1 MKSSEFRLEELLA
14 LVGSSPLE
22 SATSEVLALA
32 EAVWYQGYRP
42 TQADLDSLARS
53 VEPQSFK
60 RTLCVLELLS
70 QYPVCPRST
79 AKELQKLTQDFHAK
93 YSSPG
98 SSEALKGR
106 YSPSMKQLVLLDNPF
121 CPFKPA
127 LMRSLRVVY
136 MDFLLSRSKRI

>member
-60 RTLCVLELLS
+60 GVRSPMVRKRTLRPFV
-70 QYPVCPRST
+70 
-79 AKELQKLTQDFHAK
+79 
-93 YSSPG
+93 
-98 SSEALKGR
+98 
-106 YSPSMKQLVLLDNPF
+106 QLRWLFQRPQLP
-121 CPFKPA
+121 
-127 LMRSLRVVY
+127 
-136 MDFLLSRSKRI
+136 I